1 MDGNDH
7 NKQHGEFKKA
17 IEVLEDNVETLK
29 GKWDRMQIIVIAILV
44 GVIADLFIHVFK

>member
-17 IEVLEDNVETLK
+17 IEVLEDNVSKLWVFK
-29 GKWDRMQIIVIAILV
+29 DRIQILVIATLL
-44 GVIADLFIHVFK
+44 GVIANLGILIFR